1 MYYNMGI
8 QDCSINWELF
18 KKAEE
23 KELAKGEE
31 ANMKNVQYP
40 KYDFNNAE
48 FRELV
53 KTMALSTTS
62 IFAFQPSNEAVRA
75 KTAEVQKISINK
87 VPKDPEPE
95 SPGYED
101 FL

>member
-1 MYYNMGI
+1 MGI

-31 ANMKNVQYP
+31 ANMKNDQYP